1 MSGEYRE
8 DTLRMTSDTELDEVL
23 TFIKQRARN
32 PYTVNGKI
40 IWDFSNHKPD
50 MEALEFAT
58 ENKLENDEYVIP
70 FQVTGTWG
78 FIIQLLP
85 ERLRNAEILVFKKQY
100 GDYAAYENMYRL
112 MEEKDE
118 YNRDDF
124 ISKLED
130 DVASIGRN
138 DAGD

>member
-1 MSGEYRE
+1 
-8 DTLRMTSDTELDEVL
+8 MTSDTELDEVL
-23 TFIKQRARN
+23 DFIKNRTRN

-85 ERLRNAEILVFKKQY
+85 DRLRNAEILVFKKQY
-100 GDYAAYENMYRL
+100 GDYAAYQNMYRL
-112 MEEKDE
+112 MGEEE
-118 YNRDDF
+118 GYNRSDF
-124 ISKLED
+124 VLTLED
-130 DVASIGRN
+130 DVSSIGYS
-138 DAGD
+138 DASN

>member
-8 DTLRMTSDTELDEVL
+8 DTLRMTSDTQLDEVL
-23 TFIKQRARN
+23 GFIKRRTRN

-58 ENKLENDEYVIP
+58 ENKLENNEYVIP

-85 ERLRNAEILVFKKQY
+85 ERLQNAEILVFKKQY

-112 MEEKDE
+112 MGEKEE
-118 YNRDDF
+118 YNRSDF
-124 ISKLED
+124 VSMLEE
-130 DVASIGRN
+130 DVSSVGNRN
-138 DAGD
+138 AGN